1 MEVPKAPAP
10 FVVPEPSTAPL
21 QVEVRTLVISA
32 DSARRDSTNT
42 LAITLLTYDERG
54 LGVRV
59 ARNDSIGRLDSLPPI
74 NVDRSGRWNSAR
86 VSLPCRDLG
95 LLPSPLVVRLLRP
108 RSATTWPQRDS
119 LSYALCTRGSPRTV
133 AAVVAWQAPVP
144 SADRSTYE
152 QVVEVTA
159 RILGDSTR
167 AFPMRTAGDL
177 RGEARLQ
184 VTGADGVLL
193 GSRGSFTINLTAAA
207 NALAQRATQVV
218 SFVATP
224 VR

>member
-1 MEVPKAPAP
+1 M
-10 FVVPEPSTAPL
+10 VPEPSTAPL
-21 QVEVRTLVISA
+21 QVEVRTLVISS
-32 DSARRDSTNT
+32 DSARRDSTNSV
-42 LAITLLTYDERG
+42 AITLLAHDARG

-59 ARNDSIGRLDSLPPI
+59 ARNDSLGRLDSLPPI
-74 NVDRSGRWNSAR
+74 VVDRSGRWNAAR
-86 VSLPCRDLG
+86 VALPCRDLG

-108 RSATTWPQRDS
+108 RSAGTWPQRDS
-119 LSYALCTRGSPRTV
+119 LNYSLCTRGSPRTV
-133 AAVVAWQAPVP
+133 SAVVSWQAPVP

-167 AFPMRTAGDL
+167 AFPMRTSGDL

-193 GSRGSFTINLTAAA
+193 TSRGSFTINLTASA
-207 NALAQRATQVV
+207 NTLAQRVTQVL
-218 SFVATP
+218 SFVATRLP
-224 VR
+224 